1 MVEDIDGVVKDEPVP
16 KTAPPEDDAYQLI
29 VPPLAVADKVK
40 VPASQRLAAVNPVIL
55 ILVFIDAVTVALV
68 DVVHVAVAASAK

>member
-1 MVEDIDGVVKDEPVP
+1 
-16 KTAPPEDDAYQLI
+16 
-29 VPPLAVADKVK
+29 
-40 VPASQRLAAVNPVIL
+40 VNPVIL